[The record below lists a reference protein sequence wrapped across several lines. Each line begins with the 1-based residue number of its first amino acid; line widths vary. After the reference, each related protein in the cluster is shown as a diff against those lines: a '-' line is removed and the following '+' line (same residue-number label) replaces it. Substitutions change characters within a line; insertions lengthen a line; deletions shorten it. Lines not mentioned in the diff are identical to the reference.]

1 MQITLIDVGKRF
13 NRQWIFKGI
22 DTTFEENKSYA
33 LVGNNGSGKST
44 LLQLIYN
51 YQTISKGQILYEFD
65 QHRLEENDLIHKIAF
80 AAPYL
85 ELIEEFSLNE
95 MLRFHFDFLPKLPG
109 TSLHEMITDAGLAG
123 NENKQIRY
131 FSSGMKQRLKLV
143 LALFSDTPLLLL
155 DEPCSNLDEQ
165 GIAWYR
171 KIIQEQSGKRTII
184 IASNQLFEYDFCDT
198 VLNITYFKPLPNP
211 Q

>member
-1 MQITLIDVGKRF
+1 MQITLSDIGKRF

-22 DTTFEENKSYA
+22 HTTFEDAKSYA
-33 LVGNNGSGKST
+33 LTGNNGSGKST

-51 YQTISKGQILYEFD
+51 YQTISKGQIKYEYE
-65 QHRLEENDLIHKIAF
+65 QQVLEENDLIHKIAF

-95 MLRFHFDFLPKLPG
+95 MLRFHFNFLPKQHG
-109 TSLHEMITDAGLAG
+109 TSLHEMIIEAGLAG

-171 KIIQEQSGKRTII
+171 KMIQEQLGKRTII

>member
-1 MQITLIDVGKRF
+1 MQITLIDIGKRF

-22 DTTFEENKSYA
+22 DTTFENSKSYA

-51 YQTISKGQILYEFD
+51 YQTISKGQIKYVFE
-65 QHRLEENDLIHKIAF
+65 QQVLEENDLIHKIAF

-85 ELIEEFSLNE
+85 ELIEEFTMNE
-95 MLRFHFDFLPKLPG
+95 MLRFHFDFLPKQSG
-109 TSLHEMITDAGLAG
+109 ISLHEMIMDAGLTG
-123 NENKQIRY
+123 NEHKQIRY
-131 FSSGMKQRLKLV
+131 FSSGMKQRLKLI
-143 LALFSDTPLLLL
+143 LALFSYTPLLLL

-171 KIIQEQSGKRTII
+171 KIIQEQLGKRTII
-184 IASNQLFEYDFCDT
+184 IASNQLFEYDFCES
-198 VLNITYFKPLPNP
+198 VINISYFKPLPNP
-211 Q
+211 L